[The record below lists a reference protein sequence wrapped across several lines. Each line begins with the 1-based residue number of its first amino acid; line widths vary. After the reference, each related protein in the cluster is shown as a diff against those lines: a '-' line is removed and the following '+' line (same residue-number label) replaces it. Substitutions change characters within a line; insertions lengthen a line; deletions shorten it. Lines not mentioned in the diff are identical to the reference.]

1 MKSWKYWVYAGVII
15 VATGG
20 FAMYWNA
27 EPKWQENTVENL
39 EHERYGV
46 RRGAV
51 RQLAYQLGGFSGAD
65 DCPPT
70 THELALFATVW

>member
-39 EHERYGV
+39 EHERYEV

-51 RQLAYQLGGFSGAD
+51 RQLAKNGDESAIAHLMERLNDRS
-65 DCPPT
+65 
-70 THELALFATVW
+70 E